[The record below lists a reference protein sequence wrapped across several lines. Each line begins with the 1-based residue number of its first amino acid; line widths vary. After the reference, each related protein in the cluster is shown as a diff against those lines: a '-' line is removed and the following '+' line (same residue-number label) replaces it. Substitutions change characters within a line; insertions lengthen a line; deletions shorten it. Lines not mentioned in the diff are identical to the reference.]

1 MNFVTENITPAKAQ
15 EYLNTSMGNRP
26 ISKPTVHSYAHTMK
40 QGGWMLN
47 GVPIVFDTE
56 GHLLDG
62 HHRLEAITMAGIPV
76 KMDVCRGVAAE
87 AFTTYDCGRH
97 RTLGQ
102 ILAMQHVKHYNG
114 VGSIVACNETLVH
127 TGRIHANNARVAG
140 WDSRKRTN
148 AEGYEIYAR
157 DPKGYNKAAEEA
169 VRLVRT
175 ARILKVSWVGG
186 LIYYLTHTGGYD
198 HDFVVTFF
206 ENLCSLDDG
215 DIQSANLLRKRI
227 LREKLNNTM
236 LTTSQLFA
244 FICIAWNAY
253 VTGKD
258 LKTIRFKDKI
268 EEYPHL
274 ILANE

>member
-26 ISKPTVHSYAHTMK
+26 ISKPTVHSYADTMK

-62 HHRLEAITMAGIPV
+62 HHRLEAITQAGIPV
-76 KMDVCRGVAAE
+76 KMDVCRGVQSE

-97 RTLGQ
+97 RSLGQ
-102 ILAMQHVKHYNG
+102 LLAMQQVKNYNT
-114 VGSIVACNETLVH
+114 VGSVVACNETLVR
-127 TGRIHANNARVAG
+127 TGRIYSNNSVVSG
-140 WDSRKRTN
+140 HQRKRTN
-148 AEGYEIYAR
+148 TESYEIYTR
-157 DPKGYNKAAEEA
+157 DPKGYNQAAEDA

-175 ARILKVSWVGG
+175 ARVLNASWIGG

-198 HDFVVTFF
+198 RDYVLAFF
-206 ENLCSLDDG
+206 ESICSLDDG
-215 DIQSANLLRKRI
+215 DVQPANMLRKRI
-227 LREKLNNTM
+227 LREKLSNTV
-236 LTTSQLFA
+236 LTVSQLFA

-253 VTGKD
+253 IMGKE
-258 LKTIRFKDKI
+258 LKIIRFNDKI

-274 ILANE
+274 ILADE

>member
-26 ISKPTVHSYAHTMK
+26 ISKPTVHSYADTMK

-62 HHRLEAITMAGIPV
+62 HHRLEAITLAGIPV
-76 KMDVCRGVAAE
+76 KMDVCRGVQSE

-97 RTLGQ
+97 RSLGQ
-102 ILAMQHVKHYNG
+102 LLAMQQVKNYNT
-114 VGSIVACNETLVH
+114 VGSVVACNETLVR
-127 TGRIHANNARVAG
+127 TGRIWTNNAVG
-140 WDSRKRTN
+140 PGGRKRTN
-148 AEGYEIYAR
+148 TENYDIYTR
-157 DPKGYNKAAEEA
+157 DPKGYNYAAEEA
-169 VRLVRT
+169 VRLVHV
-175 ARILKVSWVGG
+175 ARILNASWIGG

-198 HDFVVTFF
+198 HQYVVKFF
-206 ENLCSLDDG
+206 ESICSLDDG
-215 DIQSANLLRKRI
+215 DIQPANMLRKRI
-227 LREKLNNTM
+227 LREKLSNVK

-253 VTGKD
+253 IMGKE
-258 LKTIRFKDKI
+258 LKIIRFNDKI

-274 ILANE
+274 ILSDE

>member
-26 ISKPTVHSYAHTMK
+26 ISKPTVHSYADTMK
-40 QGGWMLN
+40 QGGWIMN

-62 HHRLEAITMAGIPV
+62 HHRLEAIKMAGIPV

-97 RTLGQ
+97 RSLGQ
-102 ILAMQHVKHYNG
+102 LLAMQRVKHYNC
-114 VGSIVACNETLVH
+114 VGSVVSVNETLVKY
-127 TGRIHANNARVAG
+127 GKIWANNKSGTAG
-140 WDSRKRTN
+140 RRRTN
-148 AEGYEIYAR
+148 TESYELYTS
-157 DPKGYNKAAEEA
+157 DPKGYNKAAEDA
-169 VRLVRT
+169 VRLVNI
-175 ARILKVSWVGG
+175 ARILNGSWIGG

-198 HDFVVTFF
+198 YDYVLKFF
-206 ENLCSLDDG
+206 ESVCSLDDG
-215 DIQSANLLRKRI
+215 DIQPANLLRKRI
-227 LREKLNNTM
+227 LREKLSNTT
-236 LTTSQLFA
+236 LIASQLFA

-253 VTGKD
+253 VTGKE
-258 LKTIRFKDKI
+258 LKFIRYNDKI

-274 ILANE
+274 ILASE

>member
-15 EYLNTSMGNRP
+15 EYLNTSVGNRP
-26 ISKPTVHSYAHTMK
+26 ISKPTVHSYADTMK

-97 RTLGQ
+97 RSLGQ
-102 ILAMQHVKHYNG
+102 LLAMQQVKNYNT
-114 VGSIVACNETLVH
+114 VGSIVSVNETLVRS
-127 TGRIHANNARVAG
+127 GKIWSNNHVGSAG
-140 WDSRKRTN
+140 RKRTN
-148 AEGYEIYAR
+148 TESYELYTR

-169 VRLVRT
+169 VRLVHT
-175 ARILKVSWVGG
+175 ARILNASWIGG
-186 LIYYLTHTGGYD
+186 IIYYLTHTGGYD
-198 HDFVVTFF
+198 HDYVLAFF
-206 ENLCSLDDG
+206 ESICSLDDG
-215 DIQSANLLRKRI
+215 DIQPANLLRKRI
-227 LREKLNNTM
+227 LREKLSNTM
-236 LTTSQLFA
+236 LTASQLFA

-253 VTGKD
+253 ITGKE
-258 LKTIRFKDKI
+258 LKIIRFNDKI

-274 ILANE
+274 ILSNE

>member
-26 ISKPTVHSYAHTMK
+26 ISKPTVHSYADTMK

-47 GVPIVFDTE
+47 GVPIVFDTD

-62 HHRLEAITMAGIPV
+62 HHRLEAITLAGIPV
-76 KMDVCRGVAAE
+76 KMDVCRGVQSE

-97 RTLGQ
+97 RSLGQ
-102 ILAMQHVKHYNG
+102 LLAMQSVKNYNT
-114 VGSIVACNETLVH
+114 VGSVVAVNETLVKS
-127 TGRIHANNARVAG
+127 GRIWTNNSVLSNG
-140 WDSRKRTN
+140 RKRTN
-148 AEGYEIYAR
+148 TESYELYTR
-157 DPKGYNKAAEEA
+157 DPKGYNQAAEDA
-169 VRLVRT
+169 VRLIHT
-175 ARILKVSWVGG
+175 ARILNASWIGG

-198 HDFVVTFF
+198 HDYVLAFF

-215 DIQSANLLRKRI
+215 DIQPANLLRKRI
-227 LREKLNNTM
+227 LREKLSNSKF
-236 LTTSQLFA
+236 TTSLLFA

-253 VTGKD
+253 VNGK
-258 LKTIRFKDKI
+258 KITIFRYNDKV

-274 ILANE
+274 ILSNE